1 MNAPDHRDGL
11 SLARFP
17 VHLGRGG
24 SACAQGEFT
33 GMAFYADYEARTT
46 GDGPDGRLVS
56 LHSFSAP
63 WDSWEMHPSGDE
75 LVVCTAG
82 GLVLIQDTGGETCSL
97 TLSRATMPSIR
108 RGPGTPSIS
117 RLAAPKRRRCS
128 SPQVSA
134 RNTANAVADRQG
146 ETLIADDGGTADER
160 GW

>member
-33 GMAFYADYEARTT
+33 GMAFYADYEARTA

-97 TLSRATMPSIR
+97 TLFPGDYAINPAGTWHTVDLAPGCAEATALFITAGIGTQHRER
-108 RGPGTPSIS
+108 RGGPTG
-117 RLAAPKRRRCS
+117 
-128 SPQVSA
+128 
-134 RNTANAVADRQG
+134 
-146 ETLIADDGGTADER
+146 
-160 GW
+160 